1 MNRIFL
7 ICTEVRSE
15 MIVIAICEDEGYILE
30 ELKKKAEKYIH
41 MKSLSA
47 IIKTFTSGEELL
59 KEKEKPDIIL
69 LDLMLPGIHG
79 LEVARQ
85 ISCRSRIIFI
95 TSYRKYAV
103 EAFDVNAVH
112 YLVKPV
118 TEERLF
124 LALDRAVS
132 QTEQMDNQ
140 TLTLIKNGKT
150 QVIFIRDI
158 LYCEV
163 FNHQIRIHTVYG
175 KYDYFGT
182 LDRLETKLDERFF
195 RCHRSFVVNMSHVAG
210 QEKGAAILTNGE
222 SIFISRRKQADFM
235 QRLLNFLKNEVI

>member
-1 MNRIFL
+1 
-7 ICTEVRSE
+7 
-15 MIVIAICEDEGYILE
+15 MIVVAICEDEGYILE
-30 ELKKKAEKYIH
+30 ELRRKVEKYINR
-41 MKSLSA
+41 KSLDAS
-47 IIKTFTSGEELL
+47 IKTFMSGEELL
-59 KEKEKPDIIL
+59 KAKKKLDIIL
-69 LDLMLPGIHG
+69 LDLMLPGIDG

-85 ISCRSRIIFI
+85 ISSRSRIIFV
-95 TSYRKYAV
+95 TSYREYAV

-124 LALDRAVS
+124 LALDRAIN

-140 TLTLIKNGKT
+140 ALTLIKGGKT

-163 FNHQIRIHTVYG
+163 FNHQVRIHTVHG
-175 KYDYFGT
+175 TYDYFGT
-182 LDRLETKLDERFF
+182 LDMLETKLDERFF
-195 RCHRSFVVNMSHVAG
+195 RCHRSFVVNMSCVAG
-210 QEKGAAILTNGE
+210 QEKGIAILTNGE
-222 SIFISRRKQADFM
+222 KIFISRRKQTDFI